1 MSRKLCVFT
10 VTFDQFNLFSLD
22 KSIRLK
28 NLSALNVNV
37 TYCIMRTVQEFKT
50 ATLHLIIMRQ
60 SILINISLRD

>member
-37 TYCIMRTVQEFKT
+37 SVPTV
-50 ATLHLIIMRQ
+50 
-60 SILINISLRD
+60 